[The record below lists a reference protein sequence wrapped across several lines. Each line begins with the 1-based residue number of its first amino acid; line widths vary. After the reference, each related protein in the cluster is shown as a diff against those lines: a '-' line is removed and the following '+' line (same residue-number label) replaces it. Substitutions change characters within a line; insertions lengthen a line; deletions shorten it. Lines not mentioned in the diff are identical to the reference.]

1 MDLRYLCPNE
11 QMCFM
16 KKVLGWAGLTILSLI
31 TGCAAV
37 QTGGE
42 VVRGRAALL
51 AGRPEEALGNFRRAV
66 ELDPDY
72 VTGFTVFKEGVW
84 TYLGRASYETKNYA
98 EARRSLETAIA
109 RHNDDAMA
117 HLYLGLTL
125 AREGDRQRALKEIQ
139 TGLKGL
145 YDWLEDVSQTHRYD
159 YGQFWDPTRE
169 IRSQIQTDLA
179 VISKEGFD
187 WSKLIADGEWIG
199 KRMEEEID
207 RAAQEERFFRGRP
220 GDNDRG
226 GRR

>member
-1 MDLRYLCPNE
+1 MNRIIAWLGVT
-11 QMCFM
+11 
-16 KKVLGWAGLTILSLI
+16 VLLLI

-37 QTGGE
+37 QTGGD
-42 VVRGRAALL
+42 VVKGRGALF
-51 AGRPEEALGNFRRAV
+51 AGRTEEALGYFQRAA
-66 ELDPDY
+66 ETNPDY
-72 VTGFTVFKEGVW
+72 VTGFTVFREGVW
-84 TYLGRASYETKNYA
+84 AYVGRANYELKNYA
-98 EARRSLETAIA
+98 EARRALETAIA
-109 RHNDDAMA
+109 RHSDDSMA

-145 YDWLEDVSQTHRYD
+145 YDWLEDVTTTHRYD

-169 IRSQIQTDLA
+169 IRSQIQAALA
-179 VISKEGFD
+179 MTSKGEFD
-187 WSKLIADGEWIG
+187 WSRLIAGGERIG

-226 GRR
+226 GGRN